1 MNNIQY
7 NALLENLQ
15 ERTVQETPLKLIY
28 AENLYKAFDK
38 GSEQNFN
45 GAFLEWV
52 GDQPLEGIIWNKK
65 LKSKNFEDI
74 PDVFSCRLGIFHDK
88 VYYTIIN
95 ESEMQQALQSP

>member
-1 MNNIQY
+1 MIGGG
-7 NALLENLQ
+7 
-15 ERTVQETPLKLIY
+15 
-28 AENLYKAFDK
+28 

-52 GDQPLEGIIWNKK
+52 GDQPLEGVIWNKK
-65 LKSKNFEDI
+65 LKSKDFEDI

-95 ESEMQQALQSP
+95 ESEMQQALQSPQMMAQLADRLTDSMNTPKEI